1 MKMGG
6 ISTIEFAMDA
16 EGNKYLNF
24 DEESR
29 YNDNSTG
36 QRLTDYEILHLLT
49 DEESQ
54 NFVAKVR
61 SLKDNQIYAM
71 KRIDLTKS
79 ENSNIN
85 QYIDQVMNQLKGLNN
100 PHILKYYNHFSDN
113 MNLYIIMEYMNNS
126 DIISFIQA
134 HKILNDEIS
143 EEEIWNILLQ
153 CLSALDYLHSQNYEN
168 LGLKLT
174 NIFMNNEQN
183 IKISVFH
190 EVMDKK
196 GNVNPREDIDM
207 LGKYFFILLNPKIYD
222 DFTKSKKNLS
232 NLEYE
237 KSDNENNYSNELKE
251 IVNSMSVHYKPNIE
265 IRTLYNTVKYQYVKK
280 YAKNTSIEAVIR
292 CLASYKKL
300 NDEMGSK
307 RKEFEDN
314 REKNYINY
322 WLCRAID
329 AISGFIEEKELNS
342 CIEEFRRAI
351 ASSYSKLDGNKEID
365 PLLLLTY
372 LLVMM
377 HKERNNV
384 EEENKN
390 NIQKQNMQS
399 VISSRF
405 IGDEEDKTKKEQV
418 WNNFINN
425 YNSQVHSPISDL
437 FFGFVKRKRICQTC
451 RTGYYSFYNYL
462 YITFDLSDREDS
474 QKFDLIEDGFRQ
486 KHNNY
491 RLIEED
497 SPDKM
502 ICDRCAAIQ
511 RCKEFNRYY
520 MLKDQLI
527 ICFIRGTNY
536 KNKSKIE
543 FNEFINLKDYIE
555 PEILS
560 PQYFYLTGS
569 IIRSSKN
576 DKEKFVS
583 YSRDPYNEYAWHLTH
598 TYVDVP
604 NKENKHYCPL
614 EDIKREEENGQIMML
629 FYNRTEKM
637 GK

>member
-207 LGKYFFILLNPKIYD
+207 LGKYFFILLNPKTYG
-222 DFTKSKKNLS
+222 DFTKSKK
-232 NLEYE
+232 
-237 KSDNENNYSNELKE
+237 
-251 IVNSMSVHYKPNIE
+251 I
-265 IRTLYNTVKYQYVKK
+265 YQ
-280 YAKNTSIEAVIR
+280 T
-292 CLASYKKL
+292 
-300 NDEMGSK
+300 
-307 RKEFEDN
+307 
-314 REKNYINY
+314 
-322 WLCRAID
+322 
-329 AISGFIEEKELNS
+329 
-342 CIEEFRRAI
+342 
-351 ASSYSKLDGNKEID
+351 
-365 PLLLLTY
+365 
-372 LLVMM
+372 
-377 HKERNNV
+377 
-384 EEENKN
+384 
-390 NIQKQNMQS
+390 
-399 VISSRF
+399 
-405 IGDEEDKTKKEQV
+405 
-418 WNNFINN
+418 
-425 YNSQVHSPISDL
+425 
-437 FFGFVKRKRICQTC
+437 
-451 RTGYYSFYNYL
+451 
-462 YITFDLSDREDS
+462 
-474 QKFDLIEDGFRQ
+474 
-486 KHNNY
+486 
-491 RLIEED
+491 
-497 SPDKM
+497 
-502 ICDRCAAIQ
+502 
-511 RCKEFNRYY
+511 
-520 MLKDQLI
+520 
-527 ICFIRGTNY
+527 
-536 KNKSKIE
+536 
-543 FNEFINLKDYIE
+543 
-555 PEILS
+555 
-560 PQYFYLTGS
+560 
-569 IIRSSKN
+569 
-576 DKEKFVS
+576 
-583 YSRDPYNEYAWHLTH
+583 
-598 TYVDVP
+598 
-604 NKENKHYCPL
+604 
-614 EDIKREEENGQIMML
+614 
-629 FYNRTEKM
+629 
-637 GK
+637 